1 MADFIIKKKLI
12 MDKNEIVKLRLKEN
26 ISIKE
31 KILSDDKLINQII
44 KVSEVI
50 IRCFKNE
57 NKLWLCGNG
66 GSAADAQHLAAEFTG
81 RYYFDRPPLP
91 AEAIQVNTSY
101 ITAVANDYSYDEIFS
116 RYIKAHGKKGDVLIG
131 ITTSGKSSN
140 VIKALQAAKEIGLET
155 IGFTG
160 NYVDMLLKYTDY
172 IVSVPS
178 SDTPRIQEAHI
189 TIGHLICEIVEKEL
203 FLK

>member
-50 IRCFKNE
+50 ISCFKNE

-140 VIKALQAAKEIGLET
+140 VIKALQTAKEIGLET

>member
-50 IRCFKNE
+50 ISCFKNE

-101 ITAVANDYSYDEIFS
+101 ITAIANDYSYDEIFS

-140 VIKALQAAKEIGLET
+140 VIKALQTAKEIGLET

-160 NYVDMLLKYTDY
+160 NYVDMLLKHTDY

>member
-1 MADFIIKKKLI
+1 

-50 IRCFKNE
+50 ISCFKNE

-140 VIKALQAAKEIGLET
+140 VIKALQTAKEIGLET